1 MNENYKPK
9 VILVGDSYSG
19 KTCIVNRICKDIYE
33 KTELTMFQKI
43 STTTLTTNS
52 QSVTVQLN
60 DIAGNEQYSNIAAPY
75 FRNAKVALLV
85 FSIDDR
91 VSFEGID
98 KWLNKINEKL
108 NTKDEDDSNY
118 VYLILVGAKVDKADE
133 IDGRK
138 ISVAEGKEKA
148 KEIGP
153 SVKYIE
159 VSSLSNAGIPKL
171 KDKIAQLAILS
182 LKNIVSTHE
191 PIPNPQ
197 PKPKCC

>member
-33 KTELTMFQKI
+33 ETELTMFQKI

-52 QSVTVQLN
+52 QSVTIQLN